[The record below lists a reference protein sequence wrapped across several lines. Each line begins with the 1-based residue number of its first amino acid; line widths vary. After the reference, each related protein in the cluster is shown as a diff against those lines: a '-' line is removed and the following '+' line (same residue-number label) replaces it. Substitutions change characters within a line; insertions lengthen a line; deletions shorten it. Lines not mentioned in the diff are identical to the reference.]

1 MRFKTSRIMSVRRTE
16 QMPKSILPKTAINF
30 YNLRKGLYIKNGAAP
45 HAESNK
51 RHNSTKAMSNTA

>member
-1 MRFKTSRIMSVRRTE
+1 MSVRRTE